1 MFSLSNVKLGAI
13 LLKTYNL
20 SRCMKEKIKEE
31 ARLYIAYGKMAT
43 YILNNSG
50 TSITAKDLVN
60 EIDIIPGL
68 YN

>member
-1 MFSLSNVKLGAI
+1 
-13 LLKTYNL
+13 
-20 SRCMKEKIKEE
+20 MKEKIKEE
-31 ARLYIAYGKMAT
+31 ARLYIAYGKMVT